1 MRVPGTLAR
10 ADDWWQLDLI
20 GNLPV
25 NHQWPGGLSMVPPS
39 TIYGAC
45 LGTRYTLRRAYLAD
59 SKVPSMQLDVPD
71 SDGDQADDQYW
82 QRWTGRSLLKGD
94 ALPEAFLFG
103 AARFELTGLSAW
115 WPHSGLSTGNQNL
128 RGGGEYVWPDRAV
141 VDCGGGL
148 VLTLGTTYNQS
159 IGSRAKTITER
170 VIIDATHENG
180 FTLDALEE
188 QVILPL
194 RGLLAISMKNHAEY
208 FNCQLQPLGTDGHLT
223 YPIHVDPEVVDGVA
237 ESNPYH
243 CWPTFTA
250 DDIDL
255 PHFLPAWLKLA
266 QDNLVPLAVSE
277 PRVSSGTL
285 RSQVVEAVNAA
296 ETLHRTLTVDT
307 AVYPFAEMVK
317 EVLKADGHLNSKDR
331 RRVENAIKL
340 TEVSLEKR
348 LLELAQGL
356 GEVFC
361 VWFFDGRVAEWARV
375 AATVRNALSHGYP
388 TRHRVEDDTGAL
400 IGILRMTHAVI
411 RLRLL
416 CEAGLASGDPLEA
429 MLAKDH
435 EYLALMKQ
443 TVADWQELAGRT
455 RAP

>member
-1 MRVPGTLAR
+1 MIESRTGVWWTDGDPSMRVPGTLAR
-10 ADDWWQLDLI
+10 ADDFWQLDLI

-25 NHQWPGGLSMVPPS
+25 SHQWTGGLSMVPPT

-59 SKVPSMQLDVPD
+59 SKGPSMHLDVPD

-82 QRWTGRSLLKGD
+82 QRWTGRTLLTGD

-103 AARFELTGLSAW
+103 GARFELTGLSSW
-115 WPHSGLSTGNQNL
+115 WPHSGLSRGNQNL
-128 RGGGEYVWPDRAV
+128 RGGGDYEWPDRAV

-194 RGLLAISMKNHAEY
+194 RGLLAISMKNQAEY
-208 FNCQLQPLGTDGHLT
+208 FNCHLQPLGTDGHPT

-237 ESNPYH
+237 GSNPYH
-243 CWPTFTA
+243 SWPTFTA

-266 QDNLVPLAVSE
+266 QDNLVPLAVAE
-277 PRVSSGTL
+277 PRIGSGTL
-285 RSQVVEAVNAA
+285 RSRVVECSHASPGVQLADLVAYVIQRASQPPERHPGAQAA
-296 ETLHRTLTVDT
+296 RDRMSNL
-307 AVYPFAEMVK
+307 VK
-317 EVLKADGHLNSKDR
+317 EHTASWR
-331 RRVENAIKL
+331 EPWPR
-340 TEVSLEKR
+340 
-348 LLELAQGL
+348 
-356 GEVFC
+356 
-361 VWFFDGRVAEWARV
+361 ARP
-375 AATVRNALSHGYP
+375 RP
-388 TRHRVEDDTGAL
+388 RPR
-400 IGILRMTHAVI
+400 
-411 RLRLL
+411 
-416 CEAGLASGDPLEA
+416 
-429 MLAKDH
+429 
-435 EYLALMKQ
+435 
-443 TVADWQELAGRT
+443 
-455 RAP
+455 